1 MSPNEIA
8 AIGNT
13 LKSRLDQWVTW
24 FLPKGTAQAGRQH
37 SANRLLVYIC
47 LITSAFSLLYLA
59 TSLAIGFAIGA
70 VLMLVCF
77 ALFWPILFH
86 FRARGS
92 FRWSANLYLANCFF
106 VAILGCSFF
115 TGGLRSPVLPWFTL
129 VPVATVLLLG
139 LGADAWRWFLLC
151 CAVTLAY
158 GLAGMQGFQFPELY
172 RLEFSN
178 VFSTLCTTGLV
189 MILFFIALTF
199 DHNRNLVVEKILEQN
214 GALKLA
220 RRQAEAA
227 SRAKSDFLA
236 NMSHEIRTP
245 MNGVI
250 GMVDILQ
257 ETQLAPDQRRMLD
270 TIHGSSLALLHILND
285 ILDYSKM
292 EAGKLAMERLPIHL
306 RDAVESAAQLMSTSS
321 AAKAVELSVFVSP
334 ELPMWVYSDPTRLRQ
349 VLLNLLG
356 NAIKFTGDGSGRVGR
371 VALRVQPC
379 SLADGN
385 SGMELQVID
394 NGIGISEHEM
404 GKLFQ
409 PFSQA
414 DEGTARKFGG
424 VGLGLSI
431 TWRLVELL
439 QGQIRVQSTP
449 GAGSVFTVVLP
460 LLVAPAAR
468 LLPDEPRLDG
478 VHVVG
483 VTHDAEG
490 GEFFRAYCV
499 AAGARATVVTDLV
512 AAREALQ
519 KSLQAGAP
527 TVLALGL
534 AVTEPASALGLP
546 SGIGVIRFARRSDHT
561 AFGNEVTVPARP
573 MCYADLVRA
582 VALVAGRL
590 RAPDGLDPPW
600 HREQRSSRRASP
612 PGAQQAAASQQLIL
626 LAEDNETNREV
637 VQEQL
642 RLLGYAVEV
651 AADGAVALQMWRDGL
666 TADNAGPTGRYALLL
681 TDCHMPQLDG
691 FGLTAAIRRAE
702 PEGTRLPI
710 IAVTA
715 NAMQGEAERCSQRG
729 MDDYLSKPLRLN
741 ELARM
746 LAKWLVRLTPPQGST
761 QAAPLPLGEG
771 LAESSAEAAIW
782 DANALTA
789 LVGNNPALHQR
800 LIGKFLL
807 NAQTQVLAI
816 QAAALAGDLHTLA
829 GVAHTLKSAARSVG
843 AMALGALCQS
853 LETAGRA
860 NDGLACNQLA
870 PRVEVALRVAIQIKS
885 APVTPTFKSPNAFLA
900 PDGTEGCG

>member
-1 MSPNEIA
+1 MSPHGVP

-13 LKSRLDQWVTW
+13 LKNRLDQWVVW
-24 FLPKGTAQAGRQH
+24 FTPRSAKPNERQH

-47 LITSAFSLLYLA
+47 LITAAFSLLYVA
-59 TSLAIGFAIGA
+59 TSLAIGFDIGA

-86 FRARGS
+86 FRARGC

-115 TGGLRSPVLPWFTL
+115 TGGLYSPVLPWFTL

-139 LGADAWRWFLLC
+139 FGADAWRWFLMC
-151 CAVTLAY
+151 CTVTLVY
-158 GLAGMQGFQFPELY
+158 GLAGMLGFQFPELY
-172 RLEFSN
+172 RLEFAN
-178 VFSTLCTTGLV
+178 FFSTICTTGLV

-199 DHNRNLVVEKILEQN
+199 DHNRNLVMEKILEQN

-245 MNGVI
+245 MNGVV

-257 ETQLAPDQRRMLD
+257 ETQLAPDQHRMLD
-270 TIHGSSLALLHILND
+270 TIHDSSLALLHILND

-292 EAGKLAMERLPIHL
+292 EAGKLAMESLPTHL

-349 VLLNLLG
+349 VLLNLVG
-356 NAIKFTGDGSGRVGR
+356 NAIKFTGDGSDRVGR
-371 VALRVQPC
+371 VTLLVQPC
-379 SLADGN
+379 SQADGRP
-385 SGMELQVID
+385 GIELQVID
-394 NGIGISEHEM
+394 NGIGISAQEM

-414 DEGTARKFGG
+414 DESTARKFGG
-424 VGLGLSI
+424 AGLGLSI

-439 QGQIRVQSTP
+439 QGQIRVHSTP
-449 GAGSVFTVVLP
+449 GEGSVFTVVLP
-460 LLVAPAAR
+460 LQVAPAGR
-468 LLPDEPRLDG
+468 PMPVEPRLDG

-512 AAREALQ
+512 AARAALQ
-519 KSLQAGAP
+519 KSLQSGGT

-534 AVTEPASALGLP
+534 AVTEPASGLGLP
-546 SGIGVIRFARRSDHT
+546 AGIGVIRFARRSDHT

-582 VALVAGRL
+582 LALVSGRL
-590 RAPDGLDPPW
+590 NAPDGLGQPGRGEHRRSQRVTPP
-600 HREQRSSRRASP
+600 S
-612 PGAQQAAASQQLIL
+612 AQQAVAAQQLIL

-651 AADGAVALQMWRDGL
+651 AADGAAALQMWRDGL
-666 TADNAGPTGRYALLL
+666 RAESAGSTGRYALLL
-681 TDCHMPQLDG
+681 TDCHMPNLDG
-691 FGLTAAIRRAE
+691 FELTAAIRRAE

-715 NAMQGEAERCSQRG
+715 NAMQGEAERCCQRG

-741 ELARM
+741 ELAPM
-746 LAKWLVRLTPPQGST
+746 LAKWLPLLIQPDGST
-761 QAAPLPLGEG
+761 QAAPLPPEESRAEG
-771 LAESSAEAAIW
+771 SAEVAVW
-782 DANALTA
+782 DANALTE
-789 LVGNNPALHQR
+789 LVGNNPALHRR
-800 LIGKFLL
+800 LVQKFLL
-807 NAQTQVLAI
+807 NAQTQVREI
-816 QAAALAGDLHTLA
+816 QAAALAGDLPTLA
-829 GVAHTLKSAARSVG
+829 GLAHTLKSAARSVG
-843 AMALGALCQS
+843 AMALGSLCQS
-853 LETAGRA
+853 LETAGRS
-860 NDGLACNQLA
+860 NDGWACNTLA
-870 PRVEVALRVAIQIKS
+870 PRAEVALLAVMQMTS
-885 APVTPTFKSPNAFLA
+885 ALVTPTSSLVGGSEVIPAKYA
-900 PDGTEGCG
+900 